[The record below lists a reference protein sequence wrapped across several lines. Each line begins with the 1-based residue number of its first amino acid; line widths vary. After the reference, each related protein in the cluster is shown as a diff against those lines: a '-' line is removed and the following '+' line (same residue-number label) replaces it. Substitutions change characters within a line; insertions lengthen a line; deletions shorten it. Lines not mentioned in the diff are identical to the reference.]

1 MYISSSSLNSSPIFS
16 VTQPCISRPVPW
28 TVHLSSQ
35 LLNLV
40 YLVQF
45 LEQFTYLLSYST
57 LDISSSSLNSS
68 PIFSVTQ
75 PCISRP
81 VPWTVHLSSQLLN
94 LVYLVQFLEQF
105 TYLLSYSTLYIS
117 SSSLNSSPIFSV
129 TQPCISRPVPWTV
142 HLSSQLLNLVYL
154 VQFLEQFTYLLSYS
168 TLDISSS
175 SLNSSPIFSVT
186 QPCISRPVPWTVHL
200 SSQLL
205 NLVYLVQ
212 FLEQF
217 TYLLSYST
225 LYISSSSLN
234 SSPIFS
240 VTQPCISRPVP
251 WTVHLSSQLLN
262 LVYLVQFLEQFTY
275 LLSYSTLY
283 ISSSSLNSSP
293 IFSVTQPCISR
304 PVPWTVHLSSQLLN
318 LVYLVQFL
326 EQFTYLLSYSTL
338 YISSSSLNSS
348 PIFSVT
354 QPWISRPVPWT
365 VNLSSQLLNLVY
377 LVQFLEQFTYLLS
390 YSTLY
395 ISSSSLNSSP
405 IFSVTQPCISRPVP
419 WTVHLSSQLL
429 NLGYLVQFL
438 EQFTYLLSYST
449 LYISSSSLNSSPI
462 FSVTQPCISR
472 PVPWTVHLSSQL
484 LNLVY
489 LVQFLEQFTYLLSYS
504 TLYISSSSLN
514 SSPIFSV
521 TQPCISRPVPWTV
534 HLSSQLLNLVYL
546 VQFLEQFTYLLS
558 YSTLYISSSS
568 LNSSPI
574 FSVTQPCISRPVPWT
589 VLLSSQLL
597 NLGYLVQF
605 LKQFTYLLSY
615 STLYIS
621 SSSLNS
627 SPIFSVTQPCISRPV
642 PWTVHL
648 SSQLLNLVYLVQF
661 LEQFTYLLS
670 YSTLDISSS
679 SLNSSPIFSVTQPC
693 ISRPVPWT
701 VLLSSQLLNLVYL
714 VQFLEQ
720 FTYLLSY
727 STLYISSSSLNSSP
741 IFSVTQPCISRPV
754 PWTVHLSSQLLNL
767 VYLVQFLEQ
776 FTYLLSYSTLDISSS
791 SLNSSPIFSVTQPC
805 ISRPVPWTVHLS
817 SQLLNLVYLVQFLEQ
832 FSYLLSYST
841 LYISSSSLNSSPIF
855 SVTQPCISRPVPWTV
870 HLSSQ
875 LLNLVYLV
883 QFLEQFTYLL
893 SYSTLYISSSSLN
906 SSPIFSVTQPCISRP
921 VPWTVHLSSQLL
933 NLVYLVQFLEQF
945 TYLLSYLT
953 LDISSSSLNSSPIFS
968 VTQPCISR
976 PVPWTVHLSS
986 QLLNLVYLVQFLE
999 QFTYLLSYST
1009 LYISSSSLNSSPIFS
1024 VTQPCISRPVP
1035 WTVHLSSQLL
1045 NLVYLVQFL
1054 EQFTYLLSYLTLYI
1068 SSSSLNSSP
1077 IFSVTQPCISRPVPW
1092 TVHLSSQLLNLGYL
1106 VQFLEQ
1112 FTYLLSYS
1120 TLYISSSSLNSSPI
1134 FSVTQPCISR
1144 PVPWTVLLSSQLL
1157 NLVYLVQFLEQF
1169 TYLLSYSTLYISS
1182 SSLNSSPIFSVTQ
1195 PCISRPVP
1203 WTVLLSSQLLN
1214 LVYLVQFLEQFTY
1227 LLSYSTLYISSSSLN
1242 SSPIFSVTQPC
1253 ISRPV
1258 PWTVHLSSQLL
1269 NLVYLVQFLEQF
1281 TYLLSYSTLYISSS
1295 SLNSSPI
1302 FSVTQPCISRPVP
1315 WTVHLSSQLLNLVY
1329 LVQFLEQ
1336 FTYLFS
1342 YSTLYISSS
1351 SLNSSP
1357 IFSVTQPCISR
1368 PVPWTVLLSSQL
1380 LNLVYLVQFLEQ
1392 FTYLL
1397 SYSTLYISSS
1407 SLNSSPIF
1415 SVTQPCISRPVPWT
1429 VHLSSQLLNLVYLVQ
1444 FLEQFTYLL
1453 SYSTLYISS
1462 SSLNSSPIFSVTQ
1475 PCISRPV
1482 PWTVHLSSQLLNLV
1496 YLVQFLE
1503 QFTYLLSY
1511 STLDIS
1517 SSSLNSSPIFSVT
1530 QPCISRPVPWTVHL
1544 SSQLLNLVY
1553 LVQFLE
1559 QFTYLLSYS
1568 TLYISSSSLNSSP
1581 IFSVT

>member
-1 MYISSSSLNSSPIFS
+1 MNSSPIFS

-28 TVHLSSQ
+28 TVHLS
-35 LLNLV
+35 
-40 YLVQF
+40 F
-45 LEQFTYLLSYST
+45 
-57 LDISSSSLNSS
+57 
-68 PIFSVTQ
+68 
-75 PCISRP
+75 
-81 VPWTVHLSSQLLN
+81 
-94 LVYLVQFLEQF
+94 
-105 TYLLSYSTLYIS
+105 
-117 SSSLNSSPIFSV
+117 
-129 TQPCISRPVPWTV
+129 
-142 HLSSQLLNLVYL
+142 
-154 VQFLEQFTYLLSYS
+154 
-168 TLDISSS
+168 
-175 SLNSSPIFSVT
+175 
-186 QPCISRPVPWTVHL
+186 
-200 SSQLL
+200 QLL

-326 EQFTYLLSYSTL
+326 EQFSYLLSYSTL

-354 QPWISRPVPWT
+354 QPCISRPVPWT
-365 VNLSSQLLNLVY
+365 VHLSSQLLNLGYLVQFLEQFTYLLGYSTLYISPSPVPWTVHLSSQLLNLVY

-405 IFSVTQPCISRPVP
+405 IFSVTQPWISRPVP

-472 PVPWTVHLSSQL
+472 PVPWTV
-484 LNLVY
+484 
-489 LVQFLEQFTYLLSYS
+489 
-504 TLYISSSSLN
+504 
-514 SSPIFSV
+514 
-521 TQPCISRPVPWTV
+521 
-534 HLSSQLLNLVYL
+534 
-546 VQFLEQFTYLLS
+546 
-558 YSTLYISSSS
+558 
-568 LNSSPI
+568 
-574 FSVTQPCISRPVPWT
+574 
-589 VLLSSQLL
+589 LLSSQLL
-597 NLGYLVQF
+597 NLG
-605 LKQFTYLLSY
+605 
-615 STLYIS
+615 
-621 SSSLNS
+621 
-627 SPIFSVTQPCISRPV
+627 
-642 PWTVHL
+642 
-648 SSQLLNLVYLVQF
+648 
-661 LEQFTYLLS
+661 
-670 YSTLDISSS
+670 
-679 SLNSSPIFSVTQPC
+679 
-693 ISRPVPWT
+693 
-701 VLLSSQLLNLVYL
+701 
-714 VQFLEQ
+714 
-720 FTYLLSY
+720 
-727 STLYISSSSLNSSP
+727 
-741 IFSVTQPCISRPV
+741 
-754 PWTVHLSSQLLNL
+754 
-767 VYLVQFLEQ
+767 
-776 FTYLLSYSTLDISSS
+776 
-791 SLNSSPIFSVTQPC
+791 
-805 ISRPVPWTVHLS
+805 
-817 SQLLNLVYLVQFLEQ
+817 
-832 FSYLLSYST
+832 
-841 LYISSSSLNSSPIF
+841 
-855 SVTQPCISRPVPWTV
+855 
-870 HLSSQ
+870 
-875 LLNLVYLV
+875 
-883 QFLEQFTYLL
+883 
-893 SYSTLYISSSSLN
+893 
-906 SSPIFSVTQPCISRP
+906 
-921 VPWTVHLSSQLL
+921 
-933 NLVYLVQFLEQF
+933 
-945 TYLLSYLT
+945 
-953 LDISSSSLNSSPIFS
+953 
-968 VTQPCISR
+968 
-976 PVPWTVHLSS
+976 
-986 QLLNLVYLVQFLE
+986 YLVQFLE

-1092 TVHLSSQLLNLGYL
+1092 TVHLS
-1106 VQFLEQ
+1106 F
-1112 FTYLLSYS
+1112 
-1120 TLYISSSSLNSSPI
+1120 
-1134 FSVTQPCISR
+1134 
-1144 PVPWTVLLSSQLL
+1144 QLL

-1169 TYLLSYSTLYISS
+1169 TYLLSYLTLYISS

-1195 PCISRPVP
+1195 P
-1203 WTVLLSSQLLN
+1203 W
-1214 LVYLVQFLEQFTY
+1214 
-1227 LLSYSTLYISSSSLN
+1227 
-1242 SSPIFSVTQPC
+1242 

-1315 WTVHLSSQLLNLVY
+1315 WTVHLSS
-1329 LVQFLEQ
+1329 
-1336 FTYLFS
+1336 
-1342 YSTLYISSS
+1342 
-1351 SLNSSP
+1351 
-1357 IFSVTQPCISR
+1357 R
-1368 PVPWTVLLSSQL
+1368 L

-1415 SVTQPCISRPVPWT
+1415 SVTQPWISRPVPWT

-1462 SSLNSSPIFSVTQ
+1462 SSLNSSPIFSVT
-1475 PCISRPV
+1475 
-1482 PWTVHLSSQLLNLV
+1482 
-1496 YLVQFLE
+1496 
-1503 QFTYLLSY
+1503 
-1511 STLDIS
+1511 
-1517 SSSLNSSPIFSVT
+1517 
-1530 QPCISRPVPWTVHL
+1530 
-1544 SSQLLNLVY
+1544 
-1553 LVQFLE
+1553 
-1559 QFTYLLSYS
+1559 
-1568 TLYISSSSLNSSP
+1568 
-1581 IFSVT
+1581 